1 MQRNFIGGAWVEGSG
16 ALRNVNPSDISD
28 VVDEFSLATPAQV
41 AEAITAARAALPVW
55 GAMTLQARSEAL
67 DAIGTAILTRREALG
82 RLLSREEGKPLADGI
97 GEVTRAGQLFKFYAG
112 EVLRLAGERL
122 PSIRAGVEVEVMP
135 EPVGVIGLITPWNY
149 PSSVPANKIAPAIAY
164 GNAVVLK
171 PSELVPASAVALFE
185 IMEQAGLPAGL
196 VNLVIGGA
204 EVGEALA
211 TSPEINGISF
221 TGSTV
226 TGRKVAAHAVAN
238 GARVQ
243 LELGGK
249 NPLVVLDDAPFDV
262 AVECAVNG
270 AFYQTGQRCTASSRL
285 IVTEG
290 VHDRFVEAVA
300 ERVRSLKVG
309 HALEAGTQ
317 VGPVIDE
324 RQLAKDMSYVDIA
337 RGEGARLV
345 AGGERLNRDTE
356 GFYLSPALFADT
368 HRDMRINREEVFGP
382 VASVI
387 RVKDYEEALEVA
399 NDTTYGLSAGICTTT
414 MKYAH
419 HFRRHVKAG
428 MTMLNLPTA
437 GVDYHVPFG
446 GTKAS
451 GYGPKEQG
459 RVARDFFTQTKTS
472 YLLED

>member
-1 MQRNFIGGAWVEGSG
+1 MQKNFIGGAWVEGSG
-16 ALRNVNPSDISD
+16 TLPNINPSDISD
-28 VVDEFSLATPAQV
+28 VVGEFAVASPAQV
-41 AEAITAARAALPVW
+41 AEAVAAGRQAIARWAAL
-55 GAMTLQARSEAL
+55 TLQQRSEIL
-67 DAIGTAILTRREALG
+67 DAIGAEISARREELG

-97 GEVTRAGQLFKFYAG
+97 GEVTRSAQLFRFYAG

-149 PSSVPANKIAPAIAY
+149 PSSVPANKIAPALAF
-164 GNAVVLK
+164 GNAVVFK
-171 PSELVPASAVALFE
+171 PSELVPASAAALVE
-185 IMEQAGLPAGL
+185 IIARAGVPAGL

-211 TSPEINGISF
+211 SSPLIDGISF
-221 TGSTV
+221 TGSTA
-226 TGRKVAAHAVAN
+226 TGRRIAAHAVGN

-243 LELGGK
+243 MELGGK
-249 NPLVVLDDAPFDV
+249 NPLVVLDDAPFDL
-262 AVECAVNG
+262 AVECALNG

-285 IVTEG
+285 IVADA
-290 VHDRFVEAVA
+290 VCDRFVEALA
-300 ERVRSLKVG
+300 ERVRALRIG
-309 HALEAGTQ
+309 HAFAAGTQ
-317 VGPVIDE
+317 IGPVVDE
-324 RQLAKDMSYVDIA
+324 RQLAKDLSYIDIA
-337 RGEGARLV
+337 RQEGARLV
-345 AGGERLNRDTE
+345 TGGERLKLETE
-356 GFYLSPALFADT
+356 GFYLAPALFADT
-368 HRDMRINREEVFGP
+368 TRGMRINREEVFGP

-399 NDTTYGLSAGICTTT
+399 NDTPYGLSAGICTTSL
-414 MKYAH
+414 KHAH

-446 GTKAS
+446 GTGAS

-459 RVARDFFTQTKTS
+459 RAARDFFTQTKTS
-472 YLLED
+472 YLLEG

>member
-16 ALRNVNPSDISD
+16 ALQNVNPSDVSD
-28 VVDEFSLATPAQV
+28 VIDQFSLATPAQV
-41 AEAITAARAALPVW
+41 GDAIAAARSAIPVW

-67 DAIGTAILTRREALG
+67 DAIGTAILARREVLG

-135 EPVGVIGLITPWNY
+135 EPIGVVGLITPWNY

-196 VNLVIGGA
+196 VNLVIGA
-204 EVGEALA
+204 ADVGEALA

-221 TGSTV
+221 TGSTA
-226 TGRKVAAHAVAN
+226 TGRKVAAHAVGN
-238 GARVQ
+238 GAKVQ

-249 NPLVVLDDAPFDV
+249 NPLVVLDDAPFDI

-290 VHDRFVEAVA
+290 VHDRFVAAVA
-300 ERVRSLKVG
+300 ERVRGLKVG
-309 HALEAGTQ
+309 HALEASTQ

-324 RQLAKDMSYVDIA
+324 RQLAKDMSYIDIA
-337 RGEGARLV
+337 RAEGARLV
-345 AGGERLNRDTE
+345 VGGERLNRATE

-399 NDTTYGLSAGICTTT
+399 NDTAYGLSAGICTTT

-419 HFRRHVKAG
+419 HFRRNVKAG

-446 GTKAS
+446 GAKAS

-459 RVARDFFTQTKTS
+459 RAARDFFTQTKTS
-472 YLLED
+472 YLPEG